1 MTYQEI
7 LKDRI
12 GRGEMTEFKAVT
24 WLCLHGGLSI
34 QQAEALLK

>member
-1 MTYQEI
+1 MTYQNI
-7 LKDRI
+7 LKGQI
-12 GRGEMTEFKAVT
+12 ERGEVTTFKAVT